1 MLRLLVVV
9 LVAFAAS
16 ASAGPDGASR
26 PVDLDRPGAIEAL
39 KDRNPM
45 HHDKIQR
52 ILQGAQRLPL
62 PSIRGWIQAQFGATD
77 VFPPL
82 AIKTSF
88 PPKARLSFILDEVRY
103 NATVTLVGAEG
114 KVVPAE

>member
-1 MLRLLVVV
+1 MLRLLVVM
-9 LVAFAAS
+9 LLAFAAS
-16 ASAGPDGASR
+16 AFAGPGSASR

-39 KDRNPM
+39 KDRNPV

-77 VFPPL
+77 VSPPL
-82 AIKTSF
+82 PIKTSF
-88 PPKARLSFILDEVRY
+88 PPKARLSFTLDEVRY
-103 NATVTLVGAEG
+103 SATVTLVGTEG